1 MALTKKKKLL
11 IGSGVVVVLAAIVTA
26 SVLTRRTDAREVQTA
41 RVQRRALLE
50 SKVTAS
56 GEVRP
61 VKFFNLT
68 AEVSGRVTNIYV
80 KEGDV
85 VKSGQPLVSVD
96 PTQIASETSARE
108 AALRG
113 SEADLGNFRIAV
125 SQAENAVSQAKA
137 SLASAEYDFERAKAD
152 LFLAEADFKRKTDL
166 VEVGVASKADFDAA
180 KSRYDASKASYN
192 SAQSRV
198 QLLRSQLLD
207 AESGVQRSRE
217 SLKNAQARV
226 DQSAASLRSQKDLL
240 NKTVK
245 YAPIDGVVSSLTVRE
260 GEFAL
265 ANFSSTPLMIIADM
279 SQINVEVKV
288 DESDIANVRAGQP
301 VKVKI
306 DAFGDRE
313 FDGQV
318 TEVAASAITRSGQ
331 TIAQTTGSQEA
342 KDFKVVVKLNVDK
355 ATSDKLRP
363 GMSATA
369 VITTDKRENVLAVP
383 LGALVVRDE
392 SELQLAKGTPSSATS
407 TASADS
413 SKTTSR
419 SPDSVDKKKKE
430 LQGIIIVEKDKVVF
444 RPVQTGIVG
453 ETDIEITSGLKEGE
467 EIVIGPFKQLR
478 ELKTGMLIKRE
489 AAPPA
494 GNTSKTA

>member
-11 IGSGVVVVLAAIVTA
+11 IGSGVVVVLAVIVTA
-26 SVLTRRTDAREVQTA
+26 SVLTRRTDAKEVQTA

-85 VKSGQPLVSVD
+85 VKAGQALVSVD

-125 SQAENAVSQAKA
+125 SQSENSVSQAKA
-137 SLASAEYDFERAKAD
+137 SLASAEYDLERAKAD

-166 VEVGVASKADFDAA
+166 VESGVASRADFDAA
-180 KSRYDASKASYN
+180 KSRYDASKASFS

-198 QLLRSQLLD
+198 QLLRSQLAD
-207 AESGVQRSRE
+207 AQIGVERAKE
-217 SLKNAQARV
+217 SLKTAQARV

-240 NKTVK
+240 TKTVK
-245 YAPIDGVVSSLTVRE
+245 YAPIDGVVSSLTIRE

-306 DAFGDRE
+306 DAFGE
-313 FDGQV
+313 KELDGLV

-342 KDFKVVVKLNVDK
+342 KDFKVVVKLSVDK

-369 VITTDKRENVLAVP
+369 VITTDKRENVLAAP

-392 SELQLAKGTPSSATS
+392 SELTAASGTPASGSS

-413 SKTTSR
+413 SKTSATTA
-419 SPDSVDKKKKE
+419 PAGKKKE
-430 LQGIIIVEKDKVVF
+430 LQGILVVQKDKVVF

-453 ETDIEITSGLKEGE
+453 ETDIEITSGLQEGE
-467 EIVIGPFKQLR
+467 EIIVGPFKQLR
-478 ELKTGMLIKRE
+478 ELKTGTLIKRE
-489 AAPPA
+489 ATPSGA
-494 GNTSKTA
+494 GPSPTA